1 MSDLVRNHI
10 VGFLVSRL
18 KFFSMFDSATWCPDA
33 NETELERKKVQI
45 IEEKYK
51 TQRKQID
58 VLKRH
63 IDELKGE
70 LRWKKEQIPQ
80 ETCDVEKKQIG
91 ILNKKINQLNEEL
104 EVNKNQ
110 ERKTE
115 NTNHHLPYIYV
126 VTPTNIRLEQKADL
140 TRLSY
145 TLRHVPNL
153 HWIVIEDSETE
164 TPLVKKLLTNCKLP
178 YTHLVAST
186 PEVHKLKVTDPNWLK
201 PRGVPQRNAG
211 IKWLRDNAKKAGV
224 VYFADDDNTY
234 DLQIFEEVSV
244 TCLTQTS
251 DL

>member
-1 MSDLVRNHI
+1 
-10 VGFLVSRL
+10 
-18 KFFSMFDSATWCPDA
+18 MFDSATWCPDV

-45 IEEKYK
+45 IEEKYN

-58 VLKRH
+58 ILKRH

-70 LRWKKEQIPQ
+70 LRWKKEQVP
-80 ETCDVEKKQIG
+80 EEKCDVQKKQIG
-91 ILNKKINQLNEEL
+91 ILNKKIDQLNEEL
-104 EVNKNQ
+104 KISKN
-110 ERKTE
+110 EGKKVY
-115 NTNHHLPYIYV
+115 TNEHLPSIYV
-126 VTPTNIRLEQKADL
+126 VTPTKIRLEQKADL

-164 TPLVKKLLTNCKLP
+164 TPLVKKLLTNCKLQ
-178 YTHLVAST
+178 YTHLVVST

-211 IKWLRDNAKKAGV
+211 IKWLRENATKFGV

-234 DLQIFEEVSV
+234 DLQIFEEVPVPSIFIPRY
-244 TCLTQTS
+244 TKYIGGI
-251 DL
+251 